1 MNSEF
6 PWPFGISLIG
16 ESDPLLSPEVEGND
30 MSSESR
36 SLLPEDEWPSEYE
49 TTDMLLR
56 LEVNDMSSKSWRINL
71 DEFPALTERRDAEH
85 GSCTLCRLL
94 RTPSKPSSQSL
105 CM

>member
-30 MSSESR
+30 MS
-36 SLLPEDEWPSEYE
+36 LPP
-49 TTDMLLR
+49 
-56 LEVNDMSSKSWRINL
+56 EVEGNDILAKSWRINPE
-71 DEFPALTERRDAEH
+71 EFPALTESRDAEH
-85 GSCTLCRLL
+85 GSCTLHRLL

-105 CM
+105 RM